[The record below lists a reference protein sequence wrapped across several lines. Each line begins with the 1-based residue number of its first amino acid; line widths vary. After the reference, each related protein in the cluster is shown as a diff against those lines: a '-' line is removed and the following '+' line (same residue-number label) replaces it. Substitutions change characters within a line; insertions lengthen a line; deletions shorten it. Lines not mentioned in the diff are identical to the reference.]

1 MLTSIPYDKNW
12 QLKIDGKKVDTV
24 KLLDTLLGIPLKV
37 GQQTIELTYRP
48 TSLLIG
54 TVVSIV
60 ALISI
65 IFGLVYQRKEG
76 EYDE

>member
-37 GQQTIELTYRP
+37 GQQNY
-48 TSLLIG
+48 
-54 TVVSIV
+54 
-60 ALISI
+60 
-65 IFGLVYQRKEG
+65 
-76 EYDE
+76 